1 MNKTLLL
8 ASIIFKNNSNF
19 FAQLGNNND
28 KKKKGK
34 IAAIVLVAAFIFI
47 GISIYSLSYSLF
59 SIGLLDAEGNPSP
72 LDTIYIKNLLTV
84 LIPYI
89 TLFLFLFL
97 NSLVVSIFFLSSDSH
112 IYLALPLKPYQI
124 FIARLISTLL
134 SSYIIEFVLL
144 FPIFLSF
151 NIVTS
156 ASLLIY
162 INEILL
168 FLSLPLLPIA
178 FIFILTTLIDLVLH
192 IQKHREAFSFV
203 YSIMMIVGI
212 VGLELIMQFALPDE
226 NFKEN
231 VAVIDQIKTLIKNQ
245 AEALSFLDFI
255 NHFVVKGFTSNHF
268 DGFLNTLIFVLI
280 SFSVICLVSFIS
292 NIFYQKS
299 IMGEGESSK
308 KNHTKQNIKDTQRH
322 SAFSS
327 YCLKEWKLLFRSPSA
342 CIQIIFPPFLVIILS
357 IISILANYSKN
368 QETMNELY
376 QDIEAFKNVISLS
389 SPIAPFIICV
399 GSAFFSTMII
409 SSASAIS
416 REGKSAYLLKVL
428 PISPMKQIHAKM
440 SVGVL
445 FASLFSFVLLIGGTI
460 FLKLP
465 WYLPFAYFPISFFT
479 ILLFNYIMIQMD
491 LSHPYLDWENET
503 AAIKQNRA
511 VLFTLLILFAIIIG
525 LALIGLLFYFLS
537 IPGYISLIGM
547 TSLILLFS
555 FLIEKKMQ
563 KKEASLFMHLDC

>member
-8 ASIIFKNNSNF
+8 ASVIFKNNSNF
-19 FAQLGNNND
+19 FAQFGNTQNN
-28 KKKKGK
+28 KKKGK

-59 SIGLLDAEGNPSP
+59 SVGLLDAEGNPSP

-89 TLFLFLFL
+89 SLFLFLFL
-97 NSLVVSIFFLSSDSH
+97 NSLVVSIFFLSNDSH

-124 FIARLISTLL
+124 FLARLISTLL

-151 NIVTS
+151 NIVTN

-162 INEILL
+162 INEVLL

-178 FIFILTTLIDLVLH
+178 FTFILTTIIDLVLH

-231 VAVIDQIKTLIKNQ
+231 VAVIGQIKTLIKNQ

-255 NHFVVKGFTSNHF
+255 NQFVVKGFISNHF
-268 DGFLNTLIFVLI
+268 DGFLNILIFVLI
-280 SFSVICLVSFIS
+280 SFSVTCLVSFIS

-308 KNHTKQNIKDTQRH
+308 KNHANRKIKDVQRH
-322 SAFSS
+322 SSFYS

-342 CIQIIFPPFLVIILS
+342 CIQIIFPPFLVIILL
-357 IISILANYSKN
+357 IISIIVTYSKN
-368 QETMNELY
+368 QETMKELSTT
-376 QDIEAFKNVISLS
+376 IAAFKDIISLAN
-389 SPIAPFIICV
+389 PVAPFIICI
-399 GSAFFSTMII
+399 GSAFFSTLLV

-445 FASLFSFVLLIGGTI
+445 FTSLLTLLILIGGTI

-465 WYLPFAYFPISFFT
+465 WYLPFVYFPLSFLT

-491 LSHPYLDWENET
+491 LNHPYLDWENET

-511 VLFTLLILFAIIIG
+511 VLFTILILFAIMIG
-525 LALIGLLFYFLS
+525 FVLIGLLFYILS
-537 IPGYISLIGM
+537 IPGYVALIIM
-547 TSLILLFS
+547 TCLTLLFS

-563 KKEASLFMHLDC
+563 KKEASLFIHLES